1 VTEDGIYAILG
12 LMMLMGIVQKPT
24 LNSYVS
30 RDDFQ
35 RHLTLYRLVKVKAL
49 ILTHRPQ
56 IPSPAGLRWSSVNCL
71 PTRLRDNHLI
81 EKIPSTGK
89 KAKPQENVP
98 LAQFRRREKNL
109 LVVKQG
115 IALNT
120 VSRNSIPK

>member
-35 RHLTLYRLVKVKAL
+35 RHLTLDRLDKVKAL

-56 IPSPAGLRWSSVNCL
+56 FPSPAGPRWSSVNCL
-71 PTRLRDNHLI
+71 PTRLRDKHFI

-89 KAKPQENVP
+89 KAKPQENVQ
-98 LAQFRRREKNL
+98 LA
-109 LVVKQG
+109 
-115 IALNT
+115 
-120 VSRNSIPK
+120 